1 MADLDQ
7 DNKLLE
13 DQEEKGPPCLLT
25 RAGRDCRGDRYGAV
39 ACFRCGWNPK
49 EHQRR
54 VRLPLVEMTAEN
66 QQKLKAEMERIGL
79 LC

>member
-13 DQEEKGPPCLLT
+13 DQEEEGPPCLLT

-39 ACFRCGWNPK
+39 ACFHCGWNPK

-54 VRLPLVEMTAEN
+54 VRLPLVEN
-66 QQKLKAEMERIGL
+66 DKGL
-79 LC
+79 LHMSVERPRIIEEG